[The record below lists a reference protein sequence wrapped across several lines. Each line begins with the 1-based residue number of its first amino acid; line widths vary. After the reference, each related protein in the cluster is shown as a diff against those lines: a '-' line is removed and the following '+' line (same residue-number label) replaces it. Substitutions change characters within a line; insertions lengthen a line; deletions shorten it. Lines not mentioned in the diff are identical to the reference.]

1 MQTADMLKTLQL
13 LYPLQNLDAIT
24 DKAVR
29 ASWTHRDYLD
39 RLLEGECERRKCNAI
54 GRRIQ
59 EARFP
64 VPKEVSDFNWNWPTK
79 INRAQI
85 QDLFR
90 LAFVPAH
97 ANVVFIGGVGLGK
110 THLASA
116 LGRRAC
122 QQGYSVLFTTAV
134 GIVNSLAAA
143 QAAQRLRI
151 EMRRYIRPQI
161 LIVDELGYLP
171 IDKLGA
177 DLLFQIFSE
186 RYERG
191 AIILTTNKAYKHW
204 PSIFNNDAT
213 LASAVLDRLLHH
225 AETVLIEGKS
235 YRMKDRL
242 PDT

>member
-143 QAAQRLRI
+143 QAA
-151 EMRRYIRPQI
+151 
-161 LIVDELGYLP
+161 
-171 IDKLGA
+171 
-177 DLLFQIFSE
+177 
-186 RYERG
+186 
-191 AIILTTNKAYKHW
+191 
-204 PSIFNNDAT
+204 
-213 LASAVLDRLLHH
+213 
-225 AETVLIEGKS
+225 
-235 YRMKDRL
+235 
-242 PDT
+242 